1 MTSTIWSATTSVA
14 PYLRRRPRA
23 RAAVRPPAVPPARGL
38 DGSLLLTEAVPEVT
52 LDRRQSSIG
61 SLVLEI
67 AGQGEI
73 GVAWELQD
81 TRTGLVSPLEGQ
93 LVSPEFGR
101 RPIVEHRQGVVV
113 VGLRHVLEL
122 RRLVVLVEGPE
133 SRHPYR
139 VVASVNDGSTV
150 EASFARTAPV
160 ISTLAIYQVEGRLL
174 VRREGFDFASRADV
188 AEAYGFAV
196 SWIPTRR

>member
-1 MTSTIWSATTSVA
+1 MTSAIWSATTTAA
-14 PYLRRRPRA
+14 PYLRRRQRA
-23 RAAVRPPAVPPARGL
+23 VAGPPPPAVPAARGL
-38 DGSLLLTEAVPEVT
+38 DGQLLLTDTVTEVT

-61 SLVLEI
+61 SLAFEL
-67 AGQGEI
+67 AGQGEL

-93 LVSPEFGR
+93 LVSPDFGR
-101 RPIVEHRQGVVV
+101 RPIVEHRQGRIV
-113 VGLRHVLEL
+113 VGLRHVHQL
-122 RRLVVLVEGPE
+122 RRFVVFVEGPE
-133 SRHPYR
+133 TRHPQR

-150 EASFARTAPV
+150 EASFAWTAPV
-160 ISTLAIYQVEGRLL
+160 MSALAVYQIDGQLL
-174 VRREGFDFASRADV
+174 VRREGFDFANRADV

>member
-1 MTSTIWSATTSVA
+1 MTSTIWSASTTAV
-14 PYLRRRPRA
+14 PYLLRRPRA
-23 RAAVRPPAVPPARGL
+23 TTTPRPPAVPPARGL
-38 DGSLLLTEAVPEVT
+38 PESLLLTETVSEVT

-61 SLVLEI
+61 SLVLEV

-93 LVSPEFGR
+93 LLSPEYGR
-101 RPIVEHRQGVVV
+101 RPIVEHRQGTIVI
-113 VGLRHVLEL
+113 GLRHVLQL
-122 RRLVVLVEGPE
+122 RRFVLLVEGPE
-133 SRHPYR
+133 GRHPHR
-139 VVASVNDGSTV
+139 VVGSVNDGATF

-160 ISTLAIYQVEGRLL
+160 ISALAFYQIDGQLL
-174 VRREGFDFASRADV
+174 VRREGFEFETRADV

>member
-1 MTSTIWSATTSVA
+1 VTSTIWSASTTVA

-23 RAAVRPPAVPPARGL
+23 RPAPRPPSVPPAGRL
-38 DGSLLLTEAVPEVT
+38 EGSLLLTDAVPEVT

-93 LVSPEFGR
+93 LVSPELGR
-101 RPIVEHRQGVVV
+101 RPIVEHRQGTIV
-113 VGLRHVLEL
+113 VGLRHVLQL
-122 RRLVVLVEGPE
+122 RRLVVFVEGPE

-160 ISTLAIYQVEGRLL
+160 IAALAFYQVDGELI
-174 VRREGFDFASRADV
+174 VRREGFDFETRADV
-188 AEAYGFAV
+188 AEAYGFAI

>member
-1 MTSTIWSATTSVA
+1 VTSTIWSASTTVA

-23 RAAVRPPAVPPARGL
+23 RPAPRPPSVPPAGRL
-38 DGSLLLTEAVPEVT
+38 EGSLLLTDAVPEVT

-93 LVSPEFGR
+93 LVSPELGR
-101 RPIVEHRQGVVV
+101 RPIVEHRQGTIV
-113 VGLRHVLEL
+113 VGLRHVLQL
-122 RRLVVLVEGPE
+122 RRLVVFVEGPE
-133 SRHPYR
+133 GRHPYR

-160 ISTLAIYQVEGRLL
+160 IAALAFYQVDGELI
-174 VRREGFDFASRADV
+174 VRREGFDFETRADV
-188 AEAYGFAV
+188 AEAYGFAI

>member
-1 MTSTIWSATTSVA
+1 VTSTIWSASTTVA

-23 RAAVRPPAVPPARGL
+23 RPAPRPPSVPPAGRL
-38 DGSLLLTEAVPEVT
+38 EGSLLLTDAVPEVT

-93 LVSPEFGR
+93 LVSPELGR
-101 RPIVEHRQGVVV
+101 RPIVEHRQGTIVI
-113 VGLRHVLEL
+113 GLRHVLQL

-160 ISTLAIYQVEGRLL
+160 IAAMAFYQVDGELI
-174 VRREGFDFASRADV
+174 VRREGFDFETRADV
-188 AEAYGFAV
+188 AEAYGFAI

>member
-1 MTSTIWSATTSVA
+1 MTSPVWAAATDVA

-23 RAAVRPPAVPPARGL
+23 TPAAPAPAVPPVRGL
-38 DGSLLLTEAVPEVT
+38 DGHLLLTEAVSEVT

-61 SLVLEI
+61 SLSLEL

-101 RPIVEHRQGVVV
+101 RPIVEHRQGRII
-113 VGLRHVLEL
+113 VGLRHVLQL
-122 RRLVVLVEGPE
+122 RRFVVLVEGPE
-133 SRHPYR
+133 SRHPHR
-139 VVASVNDGSTV
+139 LVGSVDDRSTF
-150 EASFARTAPV
+150 EASFAWTAPV
-160 ISTLAIYQVEGRLL
+160 MSALAVYQVDGQLI
-174 VRREGFDFASRADV
+174 VRREGFDFDTRADV

>member
-1 MTSTIWSATTSVA
+1 VTSTIWSASTTVA

-23 RAAVRPPAVPPARGL
+23 RPAPRPPSVPPAGRL
-38 DGSLLLTEAVPEVT
+38 EGSLLLTDAVPEVT

-93 LVSPEFGR
+93 LVSPEVGR
-101 RPIVEHRQGVVV
+101 RPIVEHRQGTIV
-113 VGLRHVLEL
+113 VGLRHVLQL
-122 RRLVVLVEGPE
+122 RRLVVFVEGPE

-160 ISTLAIYQVEGRLL
+160 IAALAFYQVDGELI
-174 VRREGFDFASRADV
+174 VRREGFDFETRADV
-188 AEAYGFAV
+188 AEAYGFAI